1 MATIGGTSPGDKA
14 AYMNFFDYI
23 VAGGPRD
30 RLITPIM
37 SFPESDNIFLN
48 FEYAYADRHEN
59 ATDSLIVKI
68 SNNCGESW
76 IRIFEGGED
85 NNGIFA
91 THELMTEPFVPAI
104 IEDWCMAGWGAECVI
119 IDLSEYSGQDN
130 IQIMFESYDRFGN
143 NLYLD
148 NIAVGP
154 LTFINDKTGNID
166 LKIYPNP
173 TTGLLNIV
181 IPENE
186 EGAVV
191 SIFNAQ
197 GAKVDSFSANGKNG
211 LISTDLKKFGNGI
224 FFIHVVGKEYNKIE
238 KVIVN

>member
-1 MATIGGTSPGDKA
+1 
-14 AYMNFFDYI
+14 
-23 VAGGPRD
+23 
-30 RLITPIM
+30 
-37 SFPESDNIFLN
+37 
-48 FEYAYADRHEN
+48 
-59 ATDSLIVKI
+59 
-68 SNNCGESW
+68 
-76 IRIFEGGED
+76 
-85 NNGIFA
+85 
-91 THELMTEPFVPAI
+91 VPAV